1 MKIVAATHNENKLRE
16 MQQLLGDADVHILT
30 TSQLGLG
37 VIEVEETGSTFE
49 ENAAQKAEA
58 ICRATGLPA
67 LADDSGLAVDA
78 LGGAPGVHSARYAG
92 QDGDSRANNA
102 KLLQALQGIPDQ
114 ERTARFVTVMTL
126 MTPEGRRLVTRGECP
141 GSILMEARGEG
152 GFGYD
157 PLFVPQG
164 RQLTFAQMSAAEKNS
179 ISHRSLALAQLK
191 EALASW

>member
-126 MTPEGRRLVTRGECP
+126 VTPEGRRLVTRGECP

-179 ISHRSLALAQLK
+179 ISHRSLALVQLK